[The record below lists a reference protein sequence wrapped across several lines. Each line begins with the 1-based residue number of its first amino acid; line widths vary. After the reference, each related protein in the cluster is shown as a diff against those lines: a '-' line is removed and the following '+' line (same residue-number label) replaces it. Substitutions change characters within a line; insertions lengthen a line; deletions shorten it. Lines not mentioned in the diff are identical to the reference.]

1 MKKILVCLVI
11 VLFGSMGFAQ
21 EAEPALARVH
31 YEFFHINDTLQPDKP
46 FVEEMVLYVGQTST
60 LYGSFEFNRTLQ
72 YLETQMADPGFDG
85 NLVITSSRGNNPS
98 SYYTDLYQRE
108 FRHIYQ
114 SQGAHYLMDE
124 KFPVIDWVIGEETKQ
139 IGGYGVQQATGL
151 FGGREYAVW
160 FTTELPFRGGP
171 WKLQG
176 LPGLILEAASAD
188 EQVHF
193 HYAGM
198 ETVLEG
204 ESRIGIPANAIAT
217 TPQALDRLL
226 EAIKRNPQAASNA
239 RSAANQPR
247 EAATANPGSGQ
258 GVITFSM
265 GGNPLASPRLDPARI
280 KSITVNRESSGR
292 SQVTN
297 NPLELKN

>member
-1 MKKILVCLVI
+1 MKKILVCWVI
-11 VLFGSMGFAQ
+11 VLVGFMGFAQ
-21 EAEPALARVH
+21 ETEPALARVH

-46 FVEEMVLYVGQTST
+46 SLEEMVLFVGQSST
-60 LYGSFEFNRTLQ
+60 LYGSFEFAKILQ
-72 YLETQMADPGFDG
+72 QLEKQVADPGFDG
-85 NLVITSSRGNNPS
+85 NLVIASSRGNTPS

-139 IGGYGVQQATGL
+139 IGGYGVQQAKGW
-151 FGGREYAVW
+151 FGGREYVVW
-160 FTTELPFRGGP
+160 FTSELPFQGGP

-176 LPGLILEAASAD
+176 LPGLVLEAVSTGGD
-188 EQVHF
+188 VQF
-193 HYAGM
+193 TYAGM

-226 EAIKRNPQAASNA
+226 EAVRRNPQAAMNA
-239 RSAANQPR
+239 RGAANQPR

-265 GGNPLASPRLDPARI
+265 GGNPLANPALDPTKI
-280 KSITVNRESSGR
+280 KSISINRASSSR
-292 SQVTN
+292 SQVVN